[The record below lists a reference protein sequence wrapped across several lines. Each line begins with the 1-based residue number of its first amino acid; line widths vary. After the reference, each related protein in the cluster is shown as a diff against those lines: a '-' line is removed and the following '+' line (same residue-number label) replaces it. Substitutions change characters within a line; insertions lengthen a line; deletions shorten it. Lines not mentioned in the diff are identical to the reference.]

1 MDSFPRANTT
11 DKFGVVK
18 LNEILLNSM
27 PNSWSNQAY
36 VQRFDYEYIPFKK
49 AVNMFERMEIV
60 EYIYEGAVQPSHKK
74 Y

>member
-1 MDSFPRANTT
+1 
-11 DKFGVVK
+11 
-18 LNEILLNSM
+18 M

-49 AVNMFERMEIV
+49 AVNIFERMEIV

-74 Y
+74 ILGKISPMLVKAG